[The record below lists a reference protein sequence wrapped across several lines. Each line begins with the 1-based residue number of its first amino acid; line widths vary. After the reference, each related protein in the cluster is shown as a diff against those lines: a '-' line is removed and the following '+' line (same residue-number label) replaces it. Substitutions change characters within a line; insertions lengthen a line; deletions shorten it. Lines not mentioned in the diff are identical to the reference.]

1 MTVLQRYLGRQLLI
15 PAILSLGALFAL
27 ALLTQGLSF
36 FDLMVER
43 RQSVGVFV
51 ELTLLSMPPLFAM
64 LAPVALLIAVILAY
78 NRLHTDNEIAVAY
91 AGGVTRWRV
100 VAPAIRIGAVIT
112 LMALVTTLFIQP
124 AAARIM
130 RERLFDVRTDL
141 AAGLIREGEFVQ
153 PAPGLTVY
161 AQDVLADGT
170 IRNIFIHEERVR
182 AAGVTFNA
190 RYGRIGEQDG
200 APVLILRE
208 GSSNG
213 LRRNGVLSYV
223 AFDEYRFD
231 LRPFLNRTD
240 RIHFKFSDR
249 WLHELL
255 FPDLRGAWER
265 NNVDKMAAEAHG
277 RLSSPLY
284 NMAFVLM
291 GLAAVLGGT
300 FSRLGY
306 GRRIAQIAGA
316 ATLVR
321 IVGFAIQAA
330 CAEAAVLNV
339 LQYLVPLA
347 ACAWAWRRLFPSRI
361 SKGMGSSAPA
371 LQPV

>member
-1 MTVLQRYLGRQLLI
+1 MTLLQRYLGRQLLI
-15 PAILSLGALFAL
+15 PVILSMAALFAL
-27 ALLTQGLSF
+27 AILTQGLTF
-36 FDLMVER
+36 FDLIVER
-43 RQSVGVFV
+43 RQSAMIFL
-51 ELTLLSMPPLFAM
+51 ELTVLAMPPLFAM
-64 LAPVALLIAVILAY
+64 LGPIALLIATILAY
-78 NRLHTDNEIAVAY
+78 NRLHTDNEIVVCF

-100 VAPAIRIGAVIT
+100 IAPAVRIAAVVT
-112 LMALVTTLFIQP
+112 LLALAVNLFVQP
-124 AAARIM
+124 AAARLM

-161 AQDVLADGT
+161 AQEVEADGT
-170 IRNIFIHEERVR
+170 IRNIFIHEERAR

-190 RYGRIGEQDG
+190 RTGRIVEQNG
-200 APVLILRE
+200 APVLVLRE

-231 LRPFLNRTD
+231 LGPFLNTTE

-265 NNVDKMAAEAHG
+265 NNLDKMAAEAHA
-277 RLSSPLY
+277 RLSTPLY

-306 GRRIAQIAGA
+306 GRRIAAVAGA

-321 IVGFAIQAA
+321 IVGFAVQAA
-330 CAEAAVLNV
+330 CAEAIWLNP
-339 LQYLVPLA
+339 LQYVVPIA
-347 ACAWAWRRLFPSRI
+347 ACWWAWRKLFPTRI
-361 SKGMGSSAPA
+361 SAGMGASAPA
-371 LQPV
+371 LQAV